1 MANPTALWEI
11 PVAAAMAFTVV
22 VDETV
27 IVHGFEQAVEDVVGI
42 DPFVV

>member
-1 MANPTALWEI
+1 
-11 PVAAAMAFTVV
+11 MAFTVV

-27 IVHGFEQAVEDVVGI
+27 IVHGFEHDVEDVVGI